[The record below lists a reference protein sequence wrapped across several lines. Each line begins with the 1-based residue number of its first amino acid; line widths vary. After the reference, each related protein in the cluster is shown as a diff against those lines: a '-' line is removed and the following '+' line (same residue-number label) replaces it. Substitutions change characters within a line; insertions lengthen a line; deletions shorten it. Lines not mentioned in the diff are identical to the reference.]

1 MKYRNNPQKR
11 WMPTAKT
18 MACMKLADGRFAKG
32 ETSLIVERELPIYVN
47 GRHLV
52 TASITPVMEREFVT
66 GYLFG
71 QGFINSV
78 DEILSI
84 SIDDDAA
91 QVQLKDP
98 EKILKKTG
106 GASYRIVS
114 GGGRLA
120 YSGAEDMPVMRN
132 NRKFTQQIIF
142 KAMNILF
149 ETARMYRETE
159 GVHAAGL
166 FTADVSLVCI
176 VEDIGRHNTLDKAI
190 GYALINKVDF
200 ASTFLVSTGRMASE
214 MVAKICRAGIPL
226 AATKTA
232 VTDKGLEIAQKH
244 GLTIIGFV
252 RDSGTRIHT
261 DMAVRVIDTAGM
273 KIYSGAERVPCREA
287 TSGNAREK
295 HER

>member
-1 MKYRNNPQKR
+1 MKYRQNPSKR
-11 WMPTAKT
+11 WMPTART
-18 MACMKLADGRFAKG
+18 MVCMKLADGRFKRG
-32 ETSLIVERELPIYVN
+32 ETSVIVEKELPIYVN
-47 GRHLV
+47 GRHLI

-84 SIDDDAA
+84 AIGDDAA

-98 EKILKKTG
+98 EKIIKKTG

-120 YSGAEDMPVMRN
+120 YSGEADLPVMSDHR
-132 NRKFTQQIIF
+132 RFRQQIIY

-166 FTADVSLVCI
+166 FTADASLVCI
-176 VEDIGRHNTLDKAI
+176 VEDIGRHNTLDKVI
-190 GYALINKVDF
+190 GYALINKVERGD
-200 ASTFLVSTGRMASE
+200 TFLVSTGRMASE

-232 VTDKGLEIAQKH
+232 VTDKGLETGEEH

-252 RDSGTRIHT
+252 RDIGTHIHT
-261 DMAVRVIDTAGM
+261 DMAVRVIDRAGM
-273 KIYSGAERVPCREA
+273 KIYSGAERVPGEEPV
-287 TSGNAREK
+287 SENAREK